1 MGLQELTPADIH
13 ELSNEMLNTLHD
25 RIHAVARVSDE
36 QALLAT
42 SHDLLEAEYAT
53 RGITH
58 TTPLTPRVLTGV
70 YLKDPHGRLI
80 YDGKKTSI
88 ALNRIENAIVGDHLI
103 VSKEDGVGLAYGW
116 ASIGP
121 PQEITSDAFDAL
133 FDSHR
138 VTVTEHKKWWGSDR
152 LYLYPIAVFKPY
164 PNPKQVD
171 VPAGIQL
178 AMDDVKFITDTKV
191 ASQDTQEEQPMP
203 WKPSD
208 ADEHTKLAT
217 TDALRAQWA
226 EVANSALAACLKD
239 GGDQESCES
248 SAIQQAS
255 AVVKKAASKDTI
267 DPEPTK
273 EVTEPE
279 PEIPTQE
286 TLEAPSEA
294 PGEPQVETKDDAE
307 TQAIVESVMAEI
319 ASTATQVTPQETVR
333 DPEPDA
339 KQVATLDTVDDTI
352 NDTMTDFAIDT
363 LTEAVTELS
372 DKAGR
377 RVKRSMLDRLK
388 EAFATL
394 KEIIGWAEEPD
405 SPVLPQLK
413 SLPMVFK
420 SLDGATDYFIIWPT
434 NSYKDRERE
443 IFHAKA
449 IHDFVN
455 RMESADIKSVAEF
468 WHLSQ
473 TKFGNI
479 IWQDVVEDR
488 FLVQIGVFDDTPVGN
503 AFKAFFTKYP
513 NGHPDIAPEGWGA
526 SHGYHYIDDDR
537 KDGEYEWFHTNESSV
552 LPRGYAAN
560 VFNPSPAVVTLGG
573 KEMTKRDDAL
583 RAISEE
589 VGVDLASI
597 IATEART
604 YKDALDSTVEHKAKK
619 EPVPDEEEELD
630 EEGNPVKKDEM
641 DDEKKPKDEKK
652 DVETEPVADPAP
664 EAAPEQPVI
673 TSELVKQIVEAF
685 GKSYGMSE
693 LGDHIAQQNE
703 MLAGLKSQLD
713 IANAKIAELEKSTEE
728 KVAESVAI
736 LPRFPWMQS
745 FQSSTA
751 KETEMGNDPRDL
763 ALKSSVPTS
772 SPIAALTKNM

>member
-1 MGLQELTPADIH
+1 MSLSELTQADIKGF
-13 ELSNEMLNTLHD
+13 SNENLDMLHA

-53 RGITH
+53 RGLPH
-58 TTPLTPRVLTGV
+58 DTPFTPRNLTGV

-88 ALNRIENAIVGDHLI
+88 ALNRIENSIVGDHLI
-103 VSKEDGVGLAYGW
+103 VSKEGGVGLAYGW

-138 VTVTEHKKWWGSDR
+138 VTTAEHKKWWGDNK
-152 LYLYPIAVFKPY
+152 LYLYPITVFKPY
-164 PNPKQVD
+164 PAPKQVE

-178 AMDDVKFITDTKV
+178 AMESVKFITDTKV
-191 ASQDTQEEQPMP
+191 SQDTQEEQPMP

-208 ADEHTKLAT
+208 ADGFTKLAT

-239 GGDQESCES
+239 GGDQKSCES

-279 PEIPTQE
+279 PQADTAQE

-294 PGEPQVETKDDAE
+294 PGEPQVETKDDADATE
-307 TQAIVESVMAEI
+307 AIVESVMVALE
-319 ASTATQVTPQETVR
+319 AQQEVVPDT
-333 DPEPDA
+333 EPTA
-339 KQVATLDTVDDTI
+339 KQVADDAS
-352 NDTMTDFAIDT
+352 TDFAIDT
-363 LTEAVTELS
+363 LTESLEELTS
-372 DKAGR
+372 NKAGR

-388 EAFATL
+388 AAFATL

-405 SPVLPQLK
+405 SPVLPKLK

-420 SLDGATDYFIIWPT
+420 SLDGTTDYFIIWPT

-488 FLVQIGVFDDTPVGN
+488 FLVQIGVFDDTLVGN

-513 NGHPDIAPEGWGA
+513 DGHPDIAPEGWGA

-552 LPRGYAAN
+552 LPRRYAAN

-641 DDEKKPKDEKK
+641 DDEKPKDEKK

-685 GKSYGMSE
+685 GKSYGMNE

-772 SPIAALTKNM
+772 SPVAALTKNM